1 MEHPVL
7 SSIILAGIAAAALVV
22 CCAAALLFARRRLLS
37 PSLPRTKGTLAAP
50 GIGAPVTIARD
61 AIGVPHI
68 DAESMEDA
76 VYALGVAHAQDRLW
90 QLEMTRR
97 VAQGRVSE
105 IVGADGLGIDRF
117 VRRLGLPRVA
127 AAEER
132 QAGAEICRMLEAYAA
147 GINSIIASG
156 RPLPLE
162 FRLLKTEPE
171 PWRPVHSILAGKL
184 LALGLSLNWDT
195 ELQRLELLRAIGPE
209 NAAKLDIVYPDA
221 NPTILS
227 DTANAAGPGVTR
239 EKLAAMF
246 AEAAR
251 WIPSAGGAS
260 NSWVVS
266 ADRSATGRPILCNDP
281 HLAPSLPSIWYAAH
295 VRAGDDFESTGV
307 TMPGIPLVVIGHNRR
322 VAWGFTN
329 SFADCQDLVIEEFNG
344 PSAERYRT
352 ERGFERTRLVREIIR
367 VKGASDEVEEV
378 VITRHG
384 PIVERIEDPGRNVW
398 RGLALQWTA
407 LTPGGAMESLLRL
420 QRASDWDSFREAFAT
435 LDAPSQNAVYA
446 DVDGHIGYVLCGRVP
461 VRRRPP
467 SGLPVPG
474 WSGDALWARF
484 LSVQEMPSILD
495 PLDGVIVT
503 ANNRI
508 VGESFPHY
516 IGSDYMNGYRALR
529 LKELLDGD
537 TLQLTDMAR
546 IQMDVVSPPARQ
558 VVRLLQN
565 MTCTSPA
572 AERVRARL
580 AVWDAAM
587 VRDRVEPT
595 LYEAFV
601 ARFAEHALRPLCGD
615 AWRIV
620 AGVDLTHPVFEYP
633 GNLTGRLTPSLL
645 DRWEHED
652 AAILA
657 GVTTWPEVVSRAL
670 EDAWADLRRRYG
682 RRTRRWRWGR
692 VHALP
697 LVHVVG
703 RRRPLGLIFNAGR
716 LRVGGSMDTVMA
728 TSFMP
733 GDPFATRLFAPSWRQ
748 VMDVGEWD
756 ACTGVHYPGQSGQ
769 PGSRHYRDLRKRWS
783 RNRQFPLAW
792 SAESVRR
799 LARSRLTLRPGPPR

>member
-748 VMDVGEWD
+748 VLDVGEWD